1 VVGQS
6 LLPLMVGIA
15 SALRVDDLA
24 DVVAGDAHGLPVDAL
39 CMCDPIIAVD
49 IMGVEV
55 ALFKYKGALPYERR
69 HRCVAMRLKRGDRTG
84 ADQGPR
90 FLFRNRHR

>member
-1 VVGQS
+1 MGIFPAPKIAANSCRKQGQWLSDDGGRGVVGQS

-15 SALRVDDLA
+15 PALRVDDLA
-24 DVVAGDAHGLPVDAL
+24 DVVAGDAHGLSVDAL

-55 ALFKYKGALPYERR
+55 ALFK
-69 HRCVAMRLKRGDRTG
+69 
-84 ADQGPR
+84 
-90 FLFRNRHR
+90 

>member
-1 VVGQS
+1 MSDDGGRGVVGQS

-15 SALRVDDLA
+15 PALRVDDLA

-55 ALFKYKGALPYERR
+55 ALFEYKGALPYSGATGVS
-69 HRCVAMRLKRGDRTG
+69 RCA
-84 ADQGPR
+84 
-90 FLFRNRHR
+90 